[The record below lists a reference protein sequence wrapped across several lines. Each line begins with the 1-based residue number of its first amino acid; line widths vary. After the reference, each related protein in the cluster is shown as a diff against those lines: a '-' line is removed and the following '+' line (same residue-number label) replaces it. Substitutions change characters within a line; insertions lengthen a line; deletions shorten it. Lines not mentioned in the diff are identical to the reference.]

1 MANAR
6 QRRPVNELLDRLND
20 GLAVPSWKHDTILN
34 NFAQHWFELG
44 PTAEPNKEER
54 LCYTLVTQLPT
65 STNDLQ
71 DFGLYS
77 SNGRILVTKGLSD
90 LFARLELGFSLKTAG
105 SQTTGTMPKNGSMG
119 VLLTG
124 QPGIGKS
131 VSLWYLTIR
140 LLAKHKF
147 EPVFVFRPQRQ
158 LLFWEGYAFEFKNSG
173 HAMIGRA
180 FTDALTNF
188 ARGNSVKYPDQRCFA
203 LHESLPGNQEPPV
216 LGCTIPIYASSPGGA
231 KLRLF
236 KTKYRPY
243 IWGLPT
249 WSKEEL
255 WRGLWL
261 DRNVEYAMERIT
273 EREVLDIP
281 KRRCPFNPYYDK
293 YDDDVGGSDLDLMS
307 DDSGYNG
314 SDNATV
320 AEEEEEGQYNLSPT
334 FNLSNPDNEGIDIKS
349 LLVMYRY
356 LELAIRTM
364 GWTAREA
371 VDQMKPTDILEYL
384 SKLTNLDWFTAYA
397 AGPQNT
403 TGDRVSF
410 PHTIFYQHLQ
420 PAAVDSLDDAMW
432 IIAFKSPIAEDVF
445 TEQLTGKP
453 WRGLHGLLD
462 AMSRSKSPSAAA
474 LCGSVFDWMASRQ
487 LSYRPPLM
495 NLDEM
500 VRPAKTR
507 SNAQASQTT
516 YSRVPYGSNDEPLQE
531 MTKKEP
537 HTPTK
542 VKLQLMLTNGIRYL
556 DNSTIP
562 DIVSNRFY
570 NGDKYTPLFDSFIL
584 HEEHGASTL
593 YFFQYSVSKYKDGY
607 SGQGYHLV
615 LQIYKKA
622 RAMMLK
628 GPEEDVVLP
637 NNRFVKRRRSSA
649 CRDLDVRFVLV
660 QYRNEPRANW
670 TVPRFDSDK
679 RPLEDR
685 FPFKV
690 YYATLHLETT
700 DPSFGEDLN
709 QNISHSSTTE
719 PVEIDQN

>member
-1 MANAR
+1 MASAR
-6 QRRPVNELLDRLND
+6 QRRPVNELLDKLND
-20 GLAVPSWKHDTILN
+20 GLAVPSWKHDTILDN
-34 NFAQHWFELG
+34 SH
-44 PTAEPNKEER
+44 
-54 LCYTLVTQLPT
+54 
-65 STNDLQ
+65 STVPMTWQ

-77 SNGRILVTKGLSD
+77 SRGQILVTKGLSD
-90 LFARLELGFSLKTAG
+90 LFRRLELGFHLETAG
-105 SQTTGTMPKNGSMG
+105 SQTTGTMPKNGSTG

-147 EPVFVFRPQRQ
+147 EPVFVFRPRRQ
-158 LLFWEGYAFEFKNSG
+158 LLFWEGYAFEFKSSG
-173 HAMIGRA
+173 HAMI
-180 FTDALTNF
+180 
-188 ARGNSVKYPDQRCFA
+188 
-203 LHESLPGNQEPPV
+203 EPPV

-236 KTKYRPY
+236 KTTYRPY

-273 EREVLDIP
+273 EDEVFDIP

-293 YDDDVGGSDLDLMS
+293 YNDDGSDLDTMS

-320 AEEEEEGQYNLSPT
+320 AEEEEEGQDDLSPT
-334 FNLSNPDNEGIDIKS
+334 FNLSNPDNEGIHLKS

-356 LELAIRTM
+356 LELAIRTV
-364 GWTAREA
+364 GWTARE
-371 VDQMKPTDILEYL
+371 VFEFFVNRSNYL
-384 SKLTNLDWFTAYA
+384 SKLTNLDWFTTYA

-432 IIAFKSPIAEDVF
+432 IIAFKSHIAEDVF

-453 WRGLHGLLD
+453 WSGLHGLLD
-462 AMSRSKSPSAAA
+462 TMSRSKSPSAAA

-487 LSYRPPLM
+487 LSYRPPLL

-507 SNAQASQTT
+507 SNAPAFQTT
-516 YSRVPYGSNDEPLQE
+516 YSRVPYGLNDEPVQE
-531 MTKKEP
+531 MTRKEP
-537 HTPTK
+537 HNPTK
-542 VKLQLMLTNGIRYL
+542 VKLQLTMTNGIRYL

-607 SGQGYHLV
+607 SGHGYHLV

-622 RAMMLK
+622 KQTLM

-637 NNRFVKRRRSSA
+637 NNRLGKRRRSSA
-649 CRDLDVRFVLV
+649 SGELDVCFVLV
-660 QYRNEPRANW
+660 QYRNKPRANW
-670 TVPRFDSDK
+670 TLPRFDSDK

-690 YYATLHLETT
+690 YYTTLHLETT
-700 DPSFGEDLN
+700 DPSFDESLN
-709 QNISHSSTTE
+709 QNTSHSPTSE